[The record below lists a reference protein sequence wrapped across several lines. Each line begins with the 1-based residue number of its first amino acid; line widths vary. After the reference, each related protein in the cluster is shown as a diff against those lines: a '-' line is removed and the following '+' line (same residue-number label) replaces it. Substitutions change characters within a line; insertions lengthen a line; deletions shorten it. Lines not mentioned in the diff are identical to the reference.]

1 MKLAFEYTTHGCYWI
16 SAMRIILL
24 FFSRFQEDLL
34 LDSQSSI
41 KNKGIVSCGSINGK
55 SIILSS
61 SWLCTVPSPC
71 NAKGPQI
78 VTYGFRN
85 GAKTLKMKMVSA
97 IPLLKVTHK

>member
-1 MKLAFEYTTHGCYWI
+1 MKLAFEYTIHGCRWV
-16 SAMRIILL
+16 SAMRTILL
-24 FFSRFQEDLL
+24 FFSKFQEDLL
-34 LDSQSSI
+34 LDSQSSF
-41 KNKGIVSCGSINGK
+41 KSEGIVSYGSINGK

-61 SWLCTVPSPC
+61 SWLCIVPSPC

-85 GAKTLKMKMVSA
+85 GAKTLKMKMAST

>member
-1 MKLAFEYTTHGCYWI
+1 MKLAFEYTTHGCHWV
-16 SAMRIILL
+16 SAMRTILL
-24 FFSRFQEDLL
+24 FFSKFQEDLL
-34 LDSQSSI
+34 LDSQSSF
-41 KNKGIVSCGSINGK
+41 KSEGIVSCGSINGK

-71 NAKGPQI
+71 NAQGPQT

-85 GAKTLKMKMVSA
+85 RAKTLKMKMVSA